1 MFPSFAD
8 GSEQSTYQ
16 RKSSRIRVSL
26 NQSTERRLILHC
38 LMPTAHLYRKLAF
51 VILNQEQDPPAWLG
65 KTHCFYGKGWC
76 LPALFDSYLPPSS
89 HLNMVRL
96 FFPHTCS
103 FEGKVTDLSWI
114 WPRAKPRKET
124 GNLLIGRPQHSNYT
138 MGLLSVKTHTA
149 W

>member
-51 VILNQEQDPPAWLG
+51 VILNQEQDPPAWLE
-65 KTHCFYGKGWC
+65 KHIVFMAKGGAC
-76 LPALFDSYLPPSS
+76 QLYL
-89 HLNMVRL
+89 
-96 FFPHTCS
+96 
-103 FEGKVTDLSWI
+103 
-114 WPRAKPRKET
+114 
-124 GNLLIGRPQHSNYT
+124 
-138 MGLLSVKTHTA
+138 THTSPLPHI
-149 W
+149 